1 MTFQLARAVTLVVC
15 SSLFFSG
22 PILGLG
28 STLGSTLGSSVI
40 QDQPVTTLPC
50 SRVMTFTPTNWLN
63 QFSSNTS
70 EAGQDQAAL
79 HWANCKQAS
88 NLKLL
93 RNSPQRKARLLK
105 LNRLETD
112 FIAYETELGFLVAG
126 GGTIHP
132 HGQARFNMDLQM
144 HLEQLIKLTASNAG
158 AVQSTSLNARYQQA
172 KATLEARVKRVQTP
186 KPFTESLSK
195 TEAANLTKQ
204 WTVAAKKYAKSVR
217 DIQAIIGPRIDAV
230 GVLEMEFLATGLWA
244 EEL

>member
-1 MTFQLARAVTLVVC
+1 MNLQLARVAIIVVC
-15 SSLFFSG
+15 S
-22 PILGLG
+22 
-28 STLGSTLGSSVI
+28 TVLGSSI
-40 QDQPVTTLPC
+40 AQDQPVTTLPC
-50 SRVMTFTPTNWLN
+50 SKVMAFTPTNWLD

-79 HWANCKQAS
+79 HWATCKQAS
-88 NLKLL
+88 NLKL
-93 RNSPQRKARLLK
+93 
-105 LNRLETD
+105 

-132 HGQARFNMDLQM
+132 HGQARFSMDLQV

-158 AVQSTSLNARYQQA
+158 AVQSASLKARYQQA
-172 KATLEARVKRVQTP
+172 KATLEERVKRVQTP
-186 KPFTESLSK
+186 KPFTEGLSK

-217 DIQAIIGPRIDAV
+217 EIQAIIGPRIDAV